1 MFPAGV
7 SYGESRKIESTLS
20 DTQVV
25 EARNSKRGN
34 ACRNLTAINRAYTDN
49 DVEVIKRN
57 LKDLAERKNLRF
69 LCPKDF
75 SFHGEEFSR
84 LDLNNFNKIIAGKLK
99 CA

>member
-34 ACRNLTAINRAYTDN
+34 ACRNLTAINNSNTPTLAICGCRG
-49 DVEVIKRN
+49 RGSG
-57 LKDLAERKNLRF
+57 LKVVFFLAISYMCLAVHDDLAART
-69 LCPKDF
+69 C
-75 SFHGEEFSR
+75 
-84 LDLNNFNKIIAGKLK
+84 
-99 CA
+99 